1 METDRDAYVPKESP
15 GLAAMELPRRC
26 GRRIGAAL
34 SVPMSIWLENAI
46 IPAAAGLVAIVIGGY
61 RPACALVA
69 RKPAGSR

>member
-1 METDRDAYVPKESP
+1 MYRKNLWAWERWSCLVVA
-15 GLAAMELPRRC
+15 GA
-26 GRRIGAAL
+26 GIGAAL
-34 SVPMSIWLENAI
+34 LVPMSIWLENAI